1 MQRGGAIAIDIDDVG
16 IGLWVLQEAIDK
28 VETREIGRG
37 MERRVSSSRGK
48 IHIRHA
54 LGWKLEE
61 RRIPVRPTDGQRG
74 KQISIKCGKLMKSL
88 RFLTVRRNLRMDGL
102 LYMMARNGSVLP

>member
-28 VETREIGRG
+28 VETREIGSG
-37 MERRVSSSRGK
+37 MERGVASSRGK

-61 RRIPVRPTDGQRG
+61 RRIPVRPTDG